1 MTMNKQISKE
11 EAEAIETAYG
21 KVLAHL
27 KRARAEIEAMKAAD
41 TLNVTDHFR
50 FVEEG
55 TEDDIIYFAWRKIIL
70 YHPLMKRLEEKSPMK
85 VEAFMW
91 SIGLSDSPPITQK
104 NILWTMEQIEN
115 RQADIEAHIQGKAG
129 TVVFDATE

>member
-1 MTMNKQISKE
+1 MNEPYIITEE
-11 EAEAIETAYG
+11 EAAALEMAYG

-27 KRARAEIEAMKAAD
+27 KQARAEIEAVKAAD
-41 TLNVTDHFR
+41 TLNVTGDFR
-50 FVEEG
+50 FIEDR

-70 YHPLMKRLEEKSPMK
+70 HHPLMKRLEEKAPMK

-104 NILWTMEQIEN
+104 NIIWAMEQIEN